1 MILGRRSFVLF
12 VGKRR
17 CRNKDNRIQ
26 QFRILNPAKF
36 GRAVLRNIPATYVD
50 LELLLQLASGAQKG

>member
-36 GRAVLRNIPATYVD
+36 GRAVLRNIPATFR
-50 LELLLQLASGAQKG
+50 LHTLTWSSCCN